1 MKEGKTGA
9 TGGIGGF
16 IDIHNHVLPGL
27 DDGAQ
32 SLDQALFMLRQA
44 VSQGMT
50 GLIATSHFKPDRY
63 IRERELYEQQF
74 QLLEETAG
82 KEFPGFRFYRG
93 NEIFF
98 YQDVIKELQTGVCH
112 TLAGTDYVLVEF
124 SPVQQY
130 PYIRTAA
137 ELLGEE
143 GYRPVIAHAER
154 YNALEEDMDRVW
166 ELRDLGALIQVNAG
180 AVEKGGKRFGKTF
193 IRRLLEEEAVH
204 FLATDAHNETNWA
217 FRLEPCLKNL
227 RKWCSY
233 SYIRRITWIN
243 QRKLLENQYI
253 E

>member
-1 MKEGKTGA
+1 MKAGKTET
-9 TGGIGGF
+9 TGGIRGF

-32 SLDQALFMLRQA
+32 SLDQALFMLGQA

-63 IRERELYEQQF
+63 IGKRALYEQQF
-74 QLLEETAG
+74 RLLAEAAER
-82 KEFPGFRFYRG
+82 KFPGFRFYRG

-98 YQDVIKELQTGVCH
+98 YQDVLDELRSGICH
-112 TLAGTDYVLVEF
+112 TLAGTDYVLIEF
-124 SPVQQY
+124 SPGQEY
-130 PYIRTAA
+130 SYIRNAV

-154 YNALEEDMDRVW
+154 YGTLEEDMDRIW

-193 IRRLLEEEAVH
+193 IRRLLEEQAVH
-204 FLATDAHNETNWA
+204 FLATDAHNETTRS
-217 FRLEPCLKNL
+217 FMLEPCLKNL

-233 SYIRRITWIN
+233 SYIRRITWTN